1 MNRDLNYLSGDFTCP
16 GCGYKALNR
25 YTTWLSR
32 TEYIKQSPQ
41 TKYIF
46 YKDKNKCACC
56 LCCFLRCNEDKDK
69 SLYTWIVNCMKCKEL
84 SVNVVCFP
92 CYLICIIFYLLI
104 CSIGDIFNLCCCRY
118 EEYEDVCE
126 YSVLKKEKE
135 EKEKES
141 KEKEEKEKEEKEPKE
156 NEEKEPNELNSNNDL
171 RILSKSDNQLWT
183 YCKGFSETEWKEFQM
198 ETKCQ
203 NCNYSS
209 DTFMPFI
216 ETPKDKEAIL
226 ITVEQRSP
234 KTEERLIE
242 DEKIAINIGLNNSG
256 VYPVICKLSD
266 KFISIE
272 KQFFDKYPEL
282 KSKNY
287 YFLGNGEKMKPNETL
302 VSQNIKHGDTILF
315 REE

>member
-1 MNRDLNYLSGDFTCP
+1 
-16 GCGYKALNR
+16 
-25 YTTWLSR
+25 
-32 TEYIKQSPQ
+32 
-41 TKYIF
+41 
-46 YKDKNKCACC
+46 
-56 LCCFLRCNEDKDK
+56 
-69 SLYTWIVNCMKCKEL
+69 
-84 SVNVVCFP
+84 
-92 CYLICIIFYLLI
+92 
-104 CSIGDIFNLCCCRY
+104 
-118 EEYEDVCE
+118 
-126 YSVLKKEKE
+126 
-135 EKEKES
+135 
-141 KEKEEKEKEEKEPKE
+141 
-156 NEEKEPNELNSNNDL
+156 
-171 RILSKSDNQLWT
+171 
-183 YCKGFSETEWKEFQM
+183 M